1 MGVDSSD
8 KKSSKVDLV
17 SQSLNF
23 SNVNSIYGDFD
34 DVENSGRGKYSKK
47 TSNNSSAVQG
57 VLFSFSAGVDYEKG
71 YRGTVA
77 MKIAGITYR
86 QLDYWA
92 RKHIIEPSITPSHG
106 SGSRRLYSF
115 KDIVIMTVAKKLLDA
130 GVNLQNVTN
139 AILFLYCHS
148 EESLNKMTIICDG
161 NNVQECDVDK
171 NNILDMLSTGSAVF
185 AINVGQICK
194 RVESDLE
201 SENFTPL
208 QLD

>member
-1 MGVDSSD
+1 MCVNSSD

-23 SNVNSIYGDFD
+23 SNVHSIYGDFD
-34 DVENSGRGKYSKK
+34 DVENSSKEKYSKK

-201 SENFTPL
+201 SENFTLL

>member
-23 SNVNSIYGDFD
+23 SNVHSIYGDFD
-34 DVENSGRGKYSKK
+34 DVENSSKEKYSKK

-201 SENFTPL
+201 SENFTLL